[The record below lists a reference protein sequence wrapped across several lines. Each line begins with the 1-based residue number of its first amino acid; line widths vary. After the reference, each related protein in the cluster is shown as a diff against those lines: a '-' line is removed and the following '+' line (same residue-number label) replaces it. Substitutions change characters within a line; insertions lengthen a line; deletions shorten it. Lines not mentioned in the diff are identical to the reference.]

1 MSLFPRTLGAVMMLC
16 AASGHAATIEST
28 RLAQVAQQE
37 EQTLKARIGVTVI
50 DTADAK
56 TVSYRG
62 DERFAHNSTHKALLC
77 GALLR
82 QVDEGKLKLSDTTRF
97 IAAQLVTYSPVTE
110 KFVAPATMSWQQ
122 VCAAALGY
130 SDNTA
135 ANLLIKQ
142 LGGTQAVNSFL
153 QSIGDTVTHLD
164 RLEPELNS
172 AIPGDKR
179 DTTTPQAI
187 SKTLQNLALG
197 EVLKPASRAQLIQ
210 WMRED
215 KVADALLRSVLPAG
229 WSIADKTGAGG
240 YGSRSIISIVW
251 PAQRPPLIVSIYI
264 TQTPASM
271 TQSNEA
277 IARIGKA
284 IFSASR

>member
-1 MSLFPRTLGAVMMLC
+1 MLSFPKTLSAMLMSGAL
-16 AASGHAATIEST
+16 SIHAATIDNSRLAEVAKQEEST
-28 RLAQVAQQE
+28 LQ
-37 EQTLKARIGVTVI
+37 ARVGIAVI
-50 DTADAK
+50 DTTNGE

-62 DERFAHNSTHKALLC
+62 DERFPHNSTHKALLC

-82 QVDEGKLKLSDTTRF
+82 QVDEGKLALTDTTQF
-97 IAAQLVTYSPVTE
+97 THALLVDYSPVTE
-110 KFVAPATMSWQQ
+110 KFIAPATMSWQQ

-142 LGGTQAVNSFL
+142 LGGPQAINTFL
-153 QSIGDTVTHLD
+153 AQTGDSVTHLD

-179 DTTTPQAI
+179 DTTTPVAI
-187 SKTLQNLALG
+187 SQTVQKLALG

-229 WSIADKTGAGG
+229 WSIADKTGAGAN
-240 YGSRSIISIVW
+240 GSRSIVSIVW
-251 PAQRPPLIVSIYI
+251 PAQRQPLIVSIYI
-264 TQTPASM
+264 TQTPASL

-277 IARIGKA
+277 IARMGKA
-284 IFSASR
+284 IFSATK